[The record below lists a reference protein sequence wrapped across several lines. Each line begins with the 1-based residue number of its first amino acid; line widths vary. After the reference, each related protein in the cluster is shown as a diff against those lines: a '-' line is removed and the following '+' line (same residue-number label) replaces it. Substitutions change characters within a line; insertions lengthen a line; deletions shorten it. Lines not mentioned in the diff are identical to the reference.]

1 MSRRGLTF
9 KRCGKCGRRIEGKA
23 CAKCGGESFSWSY
36 IVDVAQPGEKRKQQS
51 KAGFPTRKEAQ
62 AALNDVLGSLQ
73 RGTYVGPSKTTL
85 GDFLQDEWLPAIEGT
100 IRPSTLRSYRL
111 QVEKHIVPRLG
122 SIPLQRL
129 DGGAINRFYASLAE
143 DGRTD
148 GNGGLSP
155 ASVRRVHASLHRALK
170 DAVRWGKLTRN
181 PADAADPPRVRA
193 HAAKEMTTWTVEELR
208 NFLDSVADDPL
219 YALWL
224 TLASTGMRRG
234 EALGL
239 RRSDLDLDAGR
250 ASIRRTLIAIGY
262 ELHVSTP
269 KTAKGNRQIALDP
282 RTVEALKAHRKA
294 QVTEQLAMGEHY
306 QDNGLVFARPDGT
319 PIHPDRVSKMF
330 NRHVACSGLRRIRL
344 HDLRHTHATIA
355 LRAGIHPKVVSE
367 RLGHG
372 SITITLDTYS
382 HAIPAMQEEA
392 AETVAAL
399 VNGDR

>member
-1 MSRRGLTF
+1 LTF
-9 KRCGKCGRRIEGKA
+9 RRCGKCGARVESKTCG
-23 CAKCGGESFSWSY
+23 KCGSDSFSWSY
-36 IVDVAQPGEKRKQQS
+36 VVDVAQPGEKRKQRS
-51 KAGFPTRKEAQ
+51 KAGFKTRKEAQ
-62 AALNDVLGSLQ
+62 AALNDILGSMQ
-73 RGTYVGPSKTTL
+73 RGTYVGPSKATL

-111 QVEKHIVPRLG
+111 QVDAHIVPRLG
-122 SIPLQRL
+122 TVPLQRL

-143 DGRTD
+143 NGRTD
-148 GNGGLSP
+148 GNGGLRP
-155 ASVRRVHASLHRALK
+155 ASIRRVHASLHRALK

-193 HAAKEMTTWTVEELR
+193 SAAKQMATWTAEELR
-208 NFLDSVADDPL
+208 SFLDSVEGDPL

-239 RRSDLDLDAGR
+239 KRSDLDLEHGR

-294 QVTEQLAMGEHY
+294 QAQDQLAMGEHY

-319 PIHPDRVSKMF
+319 PIHPDRLSKMF
-330 NRHVACSGLRRIRL
+330 NRHVAASGLRRIRL

-372 SITITLDTYS
+372 SVGITLDTYS
-382 HAIPAMQEEA
+382 HAIPAMQHEA
-392 AETVAAL
+392 AEAVTDL
-399 VNGDR
+399 VFGN

>member
-9 KRCGKCGRRIEGKA
+9 KRCGKCGSRVENKK

-36 IVDVAQPGEKRKQQS
+36 VVDVAQPGEKRKQRS
-51 KAGFPTRKEAQ
+51 KAGFKTRKEAQ
-62 AALNDVLGSLQ
+62 AALNDILGSLQ
-73 RGTYVGPSKTTL
+73 RGSYVGPSKTTL
-85 GDFLQDEWLPAIEGT
+85 ADFLQDEWLPAIEGT

-111 QVEKHIVPRLG
+111 QVEKHVVPRLG
-122 SIPLQRL
+122 SVPLQRL
-129 DGGAINRFYASLAE
+129 DGGAINRFYASLAD

-181 PADAADPPRVRA
+181 PADAAYPPRVRA

-208 NFLDSVADDPL
+208 SFLDSVADDPL

-262 ELHVSTP
+262 ELHHSTP

-282 RTVEALKAHRKA
+282 RTVEALKAHRTA
-294 QVTEQLAMGEHY
+294 QVKEQLAMGEHY
-306 QDNGLVFARPDGT
+306 EDNGLVFSRPDGT
-319 PIHPDRVSKMF
+319 PIHPDRASKMF
-330 NRHVACSGLRRIRL
+330 NQLVARSGLRRIRL

-399 VNGDR
+399 VNGD